1 VKRSYAD
8 ALTLDVKASD
18 NIETVKA
25 KIQGKTGI
33 TVDKLRLFFAG
44 QQLKAEGTLLGY
56 STLADYGIKAMNTIE
71 MMEDREKVKGGMPGV
86 KKSNIKLKP
95 KVAKVKTV
103 LTTTAVQ
110 VPVIEQATA
119 VAVQFAAVTTAAAD
133 EVVADMT
140 TESLLACKAFMN
152 EDRTHIEKKLE
163 KICEYTTQWQKLEA
177 GRLLIAESRHAC
189 HTSSRS
195 PLRTNSTPLVI
206 SLCALTRLWRQ
217 SLTLPRRVM
226 PRRVMPAC
234 RVELL
239 CQSVN
244 FDPSSYELMI
254 MRS

>member
-1 VKRSYAD
+1 MKRSYAD
-8 ALTLDVKASD
+8 PLSLDVKASD

-56 STLADYGIKAMNTIE
+56 NTLADYNIKAQNTIE
-71 MMEDREKVKGGMPGV
+71 MMDDREKVKGGAGART
-86 KKSNIKLKP
+86 SGIKLKP

-110 VPVIEQATA
+110 VPVLEQATT
-119 VAVQFAAVTTAAAD
+119 VAVQFAGVTTAAAD
-133 EVVADMT
+133 EVLADMT

-177 GRLLIAESRHAC
+177 ARLLIVESQARCSHIVKEAVANKFD
-189 HTSSRS
+189 TVGEFSVSIDKAVAAK
-195 PLRTNSTPLVI
+195 LNATPQGD
-206 SLCALTRLWRQ
+206 APPGDARMQ
-217 SLTLPRRVM
+217 G
-226 PRRVMPAC
+226 
-234 RVELL
+234 
-239 CQSVN
+239 
-244 FDPSSYELMI
+244 
-254 MRS
+254 